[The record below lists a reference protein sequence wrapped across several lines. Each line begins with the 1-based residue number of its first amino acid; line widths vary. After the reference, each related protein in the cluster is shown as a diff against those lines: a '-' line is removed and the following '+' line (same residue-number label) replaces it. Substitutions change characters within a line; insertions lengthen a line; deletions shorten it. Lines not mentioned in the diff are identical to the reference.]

1 MRGIVI
7 FLFFFLSALSFVT
20 AQSPSYSDGRFS
32 VETPPEWKR
41 KPKLLEELNDILST
55 QVEELKEK
63 HFCINCDASYKVR
76 FTVSELHILDRN
88 TEIVAGNNV
97 QVVTYI
103 SFKGSL
109 TVYDNQGHTITDFE
123 LVSPLT
129 RQKVRSSLEPPRQKN
144 AVTRTITVK
153 RDFTMRDDV
162 SEDMVR
168 RVGFFSSDAVMDIF
182 ASTIKQVW
190 NKLKKEKAF

>member
-1 MRGIVI
+1 MRGFV
-7 FLFFFLSALSFVT
+7 FSLFFFFSALSFAS
-20 AQSPSYSDGRFS
+20 AQAPLYSDGRFS

-63 HFCINCDASYKVR
+63 RFCINCEASYKVR
-76 FTVSELHILDRN
+76 FTISELHILDRT

-109 TVYDNQGHTITDFE
+109 TVYDDQGSALTDFE

-129 RQKVRSSLEPPRQKN
+129 RQKIRSSLEPPRQRN
-144 AVTRTITVK
+144 AVTKTSTK
-153 RDFTMRDDV
+153 RDFIVRDDI

-168 RVGFFSSDAVMDIF
+168 RVGFLSADAIMVVF
-182 ASTIKQVW
+182 ADTIKEVW
-190 NKLKKEKAF
+190 NKLKKQKAF

>member
-1 MRGIVI
+1 MRGLAF
-7 FLFFFLSALSFVT
+7 FLFFFFSALSFAT

-41 KPKLLEELNDILST
+41 KPKLLEQLNDILST

-63 HFCINCDASYKVR
+63 RFCINCDASYKVR

-88 TEIVAGNNV
+88 TEIVAVNNV
-97 QVVTYI
+97 QVVSYI

-109 TVYDNQGHTITDFE
+109 TVYDDQGHALTDFA

-129 RQKVRSSLEPPRQKN
+129 RQKVISILEPPRQRN
-144 AVTRTITVK
+144 AVTKTSTK
-153 RDFTMRDDV
+153 RDFTMRDDI

-168 RVGFFSSDAVMDIF
+168 RAGFFSSDAVMDIF

-190 NKLKKEKAF
+190 SRLKKEKAF